1 MASYKLNILRNT
13 NIFSSKDAAIEELNQ
28 FEHHSF
34 GQPISLL
41 YSSPSGT
48 RLLFAVGIKNA
59 DEETEVKCGPAFYE
73 IINDSAD
80 TNPNSSWYEY
90 NSGDIIPTSN
100 SFIPVTITED
110 EFENILS
117 NYSSQYDNLVFFVEK
132 ESESGKYI
140 SLYKGNTPI
149 KFSI

>member
-100 SFIPVTITED
+100 SFIPVSHYTTIYQRAVN
-110 EFENILS
+110 FVVRSYIR
-117 NYSSQYDNLVFFVEK
+117 LVMIMITTSHK
-132 ESESGKYI
+132 MI
-140 SLYKGNTPI
+140 
-149 KFSI
+149 